1 MSETTCYMEEI
12 GPSKKRKTNSDKKKT
27 LFSL

>member
-12 GPSKKRKTNSDKKKT
+12 GHSKKRKTNSDKKNT